1 MRNLGKRSTKRFL
14 GDQLCLEAIIRDQAA
29 DRLQPTKGGL
39 HESPIHRI
47 ESRAPNRCPHGF
59 DRTKRRG
66 PLEL

>member
-1 MRNLGKRSTKRFL
+1 MRNLGKRSTRRFL
-14 GDQLCLEAIIRDQAA
+14 GDQLRLEAIVRDQRRIASNLLKE
-29 DRLQPTKGGL
+29 DF
-39 HESPIHRI
+39 ESPIHRI